1 MAQRLQHNH
10 KQQQEKVKAL
20 QEELQTREK
29 EKDEW
34 GRHAQEAQVL
44 LTQKAARAEESA
56 RQFSLKLQEK
66 VRMPRSCGA
75 MMDLEIIQPQ
85 VENKEHVAVRFG

>member
-10 KQQQEKVKAL
+10 KHQQEQLKVL
-20 QEELQTREK
+20 QEELQTRDK

-44 LTQKAARAEESA
+44 LTQKAERAEESA

-66 VRMPRSCGA
+66 VRMQRSSGA
-75 MMDLEIIQPQ
+75 MMDLEII
-85 VENKEHVAVRFG
+85 E